1 MIHNWWN
8 STLPSIF
15 FYLNDLRKWLLFFDL
30 NWTLSYLLKTAN
42 GGGWGAK
49 TGLYTIPVLTPDR
62 IKKIQNG
69 RRFKEDGDPAF
80 TLTVQDK
87 HGIFD
92 GKRIRRLTPKECERL
107 QGFKDDYTEGISDSQ
122 RYKCLGNAVS
132 IPVVQH
138 IMSKISITDELKCI
152 DN

>member
-1 MIHNWWN
+1 M
-8 STLPSIF
+8 
-15 FYLNDLRKWLLFFDL
+15 
-30 NWTLSYLLKTAN
+30 
-42 GGGWGAK
+42 
-49 TGLYTIPVLTPDR
+49 TPDR